1 MRIRT
6 IFYVLNLI
14 VFLSA
19 AAIGSAQTVESLA
32 QAKPAASVGS
42 IKIVHGEVFILR
54 DGKQFPAAVGN
65 PVQVRD
71 VVRTGLDGSVG
82 LVLRD
87 DTALSLG
94 PLSELALKAFTF
106 QPNEGLFG
114 ALIGMVKG
122 SLVYIS
128 GRISKLA
135 PGSVKLETPVGIV
148 AVRGTKLLIRIA
160 G

>member
-6 IFYVLNLI
+6 IFFVLNVI
-14 VFLSA
+14 VLLSA
-19 AAIGSAQTVESLA
+19 AATGSSQTVENLV

-54 DGKQFPAAVGN
+54 DGKQLPAAVGS

-71 VVRTGLDGSVG
+71 VVHTGPDGSVG

-94 PLSELALKAFTF
+94 PSSEVALKTFTF

-114 ALIGMVKG
+114 ALIGMAKG
-122 SLVYIS
+122 TLVYIS

-148 AVRGTKLLIRIA
+148 AVRGTKLLVKIA

>member
-1 MRIRT
+1 MKIRIFCNMT
-6 IFYVLNLI
+6 LGLLL
-14 VFLSA
+14 LSA
-19 AAIGSAQTVESLA
+19 AAPGSAQTVESPA
-32 QAKPAASVGS
+32 QAKAAASVGS
-42 IKIVHGEVFILR
+42 IKIVHGDVFILR
-54 DGKQFPAAVGN
+54 DGKQLPAVVGSS
-65 PVQVRD
+65 VQVRD

-106 QPNEGLFG
+106 QPSEGLFG
-114 ALIGMVKG
+114 ALIGMARG
-122 SLVYIS
+122 TLVYIS

-148 AVRGTKLLIRIA
+148 AVRGTKLLIKIA